1 MTDVSAH
8 DGAAAPADGAR
19 RGRRPGR
26 GWQRVTWGLHR
37 PSGLDPLLAWKVVL
51 PSTAVVSHLTAAALH
66 GWWTPTVAPQLPLL
80 VDQPATTHRT
90 RRPGVRV
97 TRTHGP
103 VPATDVR
110 GVRVAD
116 PAHTLLACARDL
128 ALLDLVVLV
137 DSALRSSCTVEDVR
151 AVCTPRRRGVVALRE
166 ALMLADPRAESPWES
181 VLRLMH
187 VAFDVQVVPQHT
199 VHDDAG
205 RFVARADLWL
215 EGTTTIHEY
224 DGAVHRTAD
233 QHRADLRRDRALVG
247 AGWTRRG
254 FTASDLCD
262 RPAEVL
268 HDLDR
273 ALGRPHVPER
283 LRRWAALLDQST
295 FTARGRARLLR
306 RLAPPQPARVRSLA
320 ARPTPDDAV

>member
-1 MTDVSAH
+1 MTDVTDH
-8 DGAAAPADGAR
+8 AAAATPADAAR

-26 GWQRVTWGLHR
+26 RWEPVTWGLHR
-37 PSGLDPLLAWKVVL
+37 APGLEPLLAWSLVL
-51 PSTAVVSHLTAAALH
+51 PPSAVVSHLTAAGLH
-66 GWWTPTVAPQLPLL
+66 GWWTPALSRQLPLL
-80 VDQPATTHRT
+80 VDQPATVHRT

-103 VPATDVR
+103 VPAAEVR
-110 GVRVAD
+110 GVRVAA

-137 DSALRSSCTVEDVR
+137 DSALRSGCTADEVR
-151 AVCTPRRRGVVALRE
+151 AVCVPRRRGVVALRA
-166 ALMLADPRAESPWES
+166 ALALADPRAESPWES

-187 VAFDVQVVPQHT
+187 VAFDAPVVPQHV
-199 VHDDAG
+199 VHDDTG
-205 RFVARADLWL
+205 RFVARADLWI

-224 DGAVHRTAD
+224 DGAVHRAPD

-254 FTASDLCD
+254 FTSADLCD

-268 HDLDR
+268 HDLDTT
-273 ALGRPHVPER
+273 LGRPHVPER
-283 LRRWAALLDQST
+283 LRRWATLLDEST
-295 FTARGRARLLR
+295 FTARGRARL
-306 RLAPPQPARVRSLA
+306 
-320 ARPTPDDAV
+320 